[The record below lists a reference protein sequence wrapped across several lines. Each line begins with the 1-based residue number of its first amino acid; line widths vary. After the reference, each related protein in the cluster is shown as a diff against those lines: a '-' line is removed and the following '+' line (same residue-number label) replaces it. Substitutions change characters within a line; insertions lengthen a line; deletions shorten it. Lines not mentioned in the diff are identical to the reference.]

1 MLKKLIYILI
11 FITFIYSCPEGY
23 VNSSNTSQE
32 ECIPELFFYNS
43 STQQAAYFFSNV
55 YLDGVLLDSN
65 DWVGAFN
72 GDICVGSRKWDV
84 NECNGICDVPVLGQD
99 SQLTQ
104 GYMSNGVTPTFKIFK
119 SSSSSYIDA
128 YASIDYPWSNFSTPI
143 IDALYGCEQNN
154 CTQHF
159 VDSNINLYSGW
170 NWISLNVIDNDMSL
184 NSILST
190 INPNAQFI
198 KNQEYY
204 SEYYSGFGWFGSLD
218 ELDNTSMYK
227 LRMSNNDEI
236 NISAF
241 SVDVEST
248 IFDLSTGWNWIGYAP
263 QNSIDINTALS
274 NIPNSTAEFIKS
286 QYYYSEFNE
295 DLGWFGTLEQMDP
308 HLGYLLKVNE
318 DISFK
323 FIQDSI
329 TRSISENDID
339 NNNFNI
345 NVHDFE
351 FNGTITSAI
360 YIDNDRINTYDYTLL
375 AFDENNVL
383 VGATEPLYF
392 PVDGELIF
400 PLMIYS
406 NNNGIEL
413 YFKAYNKKENIYL
426 DINQKLIFNND
437 MILGSAINPIKM
449 LVLNSIDNYSLNNP
463 YPNPFNPI
471 VNFDLDLKLDSY
483 VDIIIYDLQGKEVE
497 KIHSGYL
504 TSKLYNFNWNAS
516 KYSTG
521 IYLVNI
527 LIDKN
532 LYSTNKVILLK

>member
-1 MLKKLIYILI
+1 MLKKLIYISILI
-11 FITFIYSCPEGY
+11 AFIYPCPEGY
-23 VNSSNTSQE
+23 INSSNTSQE
-32 ECIPELFFYNS
+32 ECIPELFFHNS
-43 STQQAAYFFSNV
+43 STQQAAYFFNNV

-72 GDICVGSRKWDV
+72 GDICVGSRKWDI

-104 GYMSNGVTPTFKIFK
+104 GYMSNGISPSFKIFK
-119 SSSSSYIDA
+119 SSSLSYIDA
-128 YASIDYPWSNFSTPI
+128 NASIDYPWSNFSTPI
-143 IDALYGCEQNN
+143 IDVLYGCQQGGCSQE
-154 CTQHF
+154 F
-159 VDSNINLYSGW
+159 IDSNINLYSGW
-170 NWISLNVIDNDMSL
+170 NWISLNVVNNDMSL

-204 SEYYSGFGWFGSLD
+204 SEYYEGFGWFGSLY
-218 ELDNTSMYK
+218 EIDNTSMYK

-236 NISAF
+236 NLSAF
-241 SVDVEST
+241 SVDVENT
-248 IFDLSTGWNWIGYAP
+248 FFDLSNGWNWIGYTP
-263 QNSIDINTALS
+263 QISIDINTALS
-274 NIPNSTAEFIKS
+274 NIPFGTAEFIKS

-295 DLGWFGTLEQMDP
+295 DLGWFGSLGQMDP

-318 DISFK
+318 DVSFNFFQSSFNIS
-323 FIQDSI
+323 IL
-329 TRSISENDID
+329 ENDID
-339 NNNFNI
+339 NNFNI
-345 NVHDFE
+345 NIHDFE
-351 FNGTITSAI
+351 FNGVVTSAV
-360 YIDNDRINTYDYTLL
+360 YIGNDRISNYDYTLL

-383 VGATEPLYF
+383 VGVAEPLYF
-392 PVDGELIF
+392 PIDGELIF

-406 NNNGIEL
+406 NNNGSEL
-413 YFKAYNKKENIYL
+413 YFKAYNKRENIYF

-437 MILGSAINPIKM
+437 MILGSAINPVKM
-449 LVLNSIDNYSLNNP
+449 LVLNNIDNYNLNNP
-463 YPNPFNPI
+463 YPNPFNPV
-471 VNFDLDLKLDSY
+471 VNFDLDLKSDSY

-521 IYLVNI
+521 IYLVSI

>member
-11 FITFIYSCPEGY
+11 LIAFIYPCPEGY
-23 VNSSNTSQE
+23 VSSANTSQE
-32 ECIPELFFYNS
+32 ECIPELFFHNS
-43 STQQAAYFFSNV
+43 STQQAAYFFNDV

-72 GDICVGSRKWDV
+72 GDICVGSRKWDI

-104 GYMSNGVTPTFKIFK
+104 GYMSNGISPSFKIFK
-119 SSSSSYIDA
+119 SSSLSYIDA
-128 YASIDYPWSNFSTPI
+128 NASIDYPWSNFSTPI
-143 IDALYGCEQNN
+143 IDVLYGCQQGGCSQE
-154 CTQHF
+154 F
-159 VDSNINLYSGW
+159 IDSNINLSSGW
-170 NWISLNVIDNDMSL
+170 NWISLNVVNNDMSL

-204 SEYYSGFGWFGSLD
+204 SEYYEGFGWFGSLY
-218 ELDNTSMYK
+218 EIDNTSMYK

-236 NISAF
+236 NLSAF

-248 IFDLSTGWNWIGYAP
+248 IFDLSNGWNWIGYTP
-263 QNSIDINTALS
+263 QISIDINTALS
-274 NIPNSTAEFIKS
+274 NIPFGKAEFIKS

-295 DLGWFGTLEQMDP
+295 DLGWFGTLGQMDP

-318 DISFK
+318 DISFN

-360 YIDNDRINTYDYTLL
+360 YIDNDRISTYDYTLL
-375 AFDENNVL
+375 AFDINGAL
-383 VGATEPLYF
+383 VGAAEPLYF

-406 NNNGIEL
+406 NNEGNEL
-413 YFKAYNKKENIYL
+413 YFKAYNKRKNIYF

-437 MILGSAINPIKM
+437 MILGNAIDPIKM
-449 LVLNSIDNYSLNNP
+449 KALNNVNNYNLNRP
-463 YPNPFNPI
+463 YPNPFNPV
-471 VNFDLDLKLDSY
+471 VNFDLDLKSDSY
-483 VDIIIYDLQGKEVE
+483 VDIIIYDLKGKEAE

-504 TSKLYNFNWNAS
+504 TSKLHSFNWNAS
-516 KYSTG
+516 EYSSG

-532 LYSTNKVILLK
+532 LFITNKVILLK